1 VGRNG
6 TRGGAKSFTL
16 VAMKTTDSK
25 GHVAL
30 TVTPG
35 TRKGQKE
42 QYELVFAGTTAIKA
56 SHSSVITITVS

>member
-1 VGRNG
+1 
-6 TRGGAKSFTL
+6 
-16 VAMKTTDSK
+16 MKTTDSK

-35 TRKGQKE
+35 TRKGPKE

-56 SHSSVITITVS
+56 SHNSVITITVS